1 MSPSQQEE
9 VKFAMTKWNRE
20 GAPEESQVVKNNLKK
35 TLEDISEQIRRTM
48 GCRVVMFVS
57 HKKKAS
63 QTLSVSLHETD
74 PQNVKKRFSVSS
86 NGIKEWTATGFESF
100 AEWSKTEFYPSD
112 DQDLEGSDNEDAGN
126 EAAIPEIILDDDGY
140 AKLPSRDGIGL
151 RGQHELIRGIFHASY
166 KVCTGGSR
174 PVPWGMITA
183 ASSNYLE
190 HGSVPTAFVV
200 KDPSHMKT
208 EEVNRL
214 WNHWEQNLAANKKLV
229 VFVKAKDGDVRA
241 NVRNEER
248 KKKSKEKRVS
258 LLDSDEED
266 SDRLPSLNSSDFTER
281 RTQPAITTPDD
292 VSIDDRY
299 AFLESLSKNKDYLE
313 LIDAIRDLAKFAKQ
327 KPTSEENPDLPIW
340 ANWSWGESYLPEDV
354 HVSYDTLK
362 ASLEKLRTSP
372 ISGAAS
378 AMPVILGIGLLY
390 RESKRVIEY
399 EEDEAD
405 PNTPFYLPGSAF
417 DLEVLVSLDQVVRQV
432 LATVVEH
439 IEKLAKG
446 GLGEVPGEEVVLIKG
461 KEKAKAK
468 AKAKETQEEEQQQQ
482 EHEEQE
488 QEEEEQEEEEE
499 EQQQQQQQQKGRKRR
514 MPQAS
519 TNEFQLA
526 FAHLTQAIARTVE
539 EKVPKAKTSPYA
551 KRWWSKT
558 LEAERKEVHRLG
570 HKARSRLARRQDPIH
585 EEYCVALQQTIR
597 PHQENQIRTLGR
609 MAQRPHSGKH
619 LGPLSLLQQVTR
631 TIKYTLRI
639 KMLKDP
645 QEPADSNGTQDN
657 KRKSE
662 LLYEVF
668 FRPPPENEHVEPNFN
683 YPPPICEFAPVTNN
697 QIYLCYS

>member
-1 MSPSQQEE
+1 MPSDWTTHFKYILDHYHQGIVTADSPQALKRMVKKIRKAILAAQKELEDDEEEDVPQLPTSLKKEIKQYCSQIIAYKEEAEEREAASRPREASFYKKSLTEWDVAQRLFKEEIDKFDKDEQRRKGVQRSIKYRTGHAREWFDNMSPSQQEE

-35 TLEDISEQIRRTM
+35 TLEDFSEQIRRTM

-214 WNHWEQNLAANKKLV
+214 WNHWEQNSAANKKLV

-281 RTQPAITTPDD
+281 RTQPADTTPDD

-299 AFLESLSKNKDYLE
+299 AFLESLSKNEDYLE

-446 GLGEVPGEEVVLIKG
+446 GLGEVPGEEVVLTKG
-461 KEKAKAK
+461 KEK
-468 AKAKETQEEEQQQQ
+468 AKAKETQEEQQQQQ

-488 QEEEEQEEEEE
+488 QEQEEQEEQEQEEQEQEAGAGGAAAAEREEE
-499 EQQQQQQQQKGRKRR
+499 K
-514 MPQAS
+514 
-519 TNEFQLA
+519 N
-526 FAHLTQAIARTVE
+526 
-539 EKVPKAKTSPYA
+539 
-551 KRWWSKT
+551 
-558 LEAERKEVHRLG
+558 
-570 HKARSRLARRQDPIH
+570 
-585 EEYCVALQQTIR
+585 
-597 PHQENQIRTLGR
+597 
-609 MAQRPHSGKH
+609 
-619 LGPLSLLQQVTR
+619 
-631 TIKYTLRI
+631 
-639 KMLKDP
+639 
-645 QEPADSNGTQDN
+645 
-657 KRKSE
+657 
-662 LLYEVF
+662 
-668 FRPPPENEHVEPNFN
+668 
-683 YPPPICEFAPVTNN
+683 APSFD
-697 QIYLCYS
+697 Q